1 MINKFFFTIFHW
13 QGFLVHV
20 DDQQVSLDKFRWL
33 KINNI
38 LATFSLLSVYTSKF
52 LTWQFYLVK
61 EKLARQIFLDK
72 ENLSTIPRLHEQ
84 FFLVKA
90 NLSRKNCSCKW
101 GFKLPVVIWQTTSK
115 NCTKKRAA
123 RAARLFSPFNQ
134 SSHWFVALWLSLPSS
149 FLKLSVNDK
158 YEGALNH
165 QWPDSR
171 YDTKVGSLRAMDTAR
186 TSSEMNLAFVE
197 SFSILLSR
205 LAWRMCTNY
214 VEIKLVGAVWRLEK
228 KIENLSTSAQSRPY
242 DCKASH
248 FPPFIGGFHVT
259 S

>member
-52 LTWQFYLVK
+52 LTWQFFLVK

-101 GFKLPVVIWQTTSK
+101 GFNHFHCTPAVMLSTNTKDGVEEQWSGIADFKTLPTDTRKTTQYKFPLPVGSEGVLLK
-115 NCTKKRAA
+115 
-123 RAARLFSPFNQ
+123 FSFNQ
-134 SSHWFVALWLSLPSS
+134 GLTVNHANLVCICPWLII
-149 FLKLSVNDK
+149 F
-158 YEGALNH
+158 
-165 QWPDSR
+165 
-171 YDTKVGSLRAMDTAR
+171 
-186 TSSEMNLAFVE
+186 
-197 SFSILLSR
+197 
-205 LAWRMCTNY
+205 
-214 VEIKLVGAVWRLEK
+214 
-228 KIENLSTSAQSRPY
+228 RP
-242 DCKASH
+242 
-248 FPPFIGGFHVT
+248 
-259 S
+259 

>member
-1 MINKFFFTIFHW
+1 MHFDMKTLLLFLVLGSQKSCWAIKTDKFTCQFLLLLYTINKFSFTIFHR

-52 LTWQFYLVK
+52 LTWQFFLVK

-101 GFKLPVVIWQTTSK
+101 GFS
-115 NCTKKRAA
+115 NKKKAEQKDLERDE
-123 RAARLFSPFNQ
+123 
-134 SSHWFVALWLSLPSS
+134 W
-149 FLKLSVNDK
+149 
-158 YEGALNH
+158 
-165 QWPDSR
+165 SR
-171 YDTKVGSLRAMDTAR
+171 TD
-186 TSSEMNLAFVE
+186 
-197 SFSILLSR
+197 
-205 LAWRMCTNY
+205 
-214 VEIKLVGAVWRLEK
+214 
-228 KIENLSTSAQSRPY
+228 
-242 DCKASH
+242 
-248 FPPFIGGFHVT
+248 
-259 S
+259 